1 MTVVATP
8 RPNAMPTFHK
18 FAQTAREF
26 NRSAFKP
33 PAMGLAV
40 FNAESIQKLDTLA
53 KEIAHSA
60 GSGRI

>member
-1 MTVVATP
+1 MSA
-8 RPNAMPTFHK
+8 FHR
-18 FAQTAREF
+18 FTQTAKEF

-33 PAMGLAV
+33 SAPGLAV

-53 KEIAHSA
+53 KEIEHSS